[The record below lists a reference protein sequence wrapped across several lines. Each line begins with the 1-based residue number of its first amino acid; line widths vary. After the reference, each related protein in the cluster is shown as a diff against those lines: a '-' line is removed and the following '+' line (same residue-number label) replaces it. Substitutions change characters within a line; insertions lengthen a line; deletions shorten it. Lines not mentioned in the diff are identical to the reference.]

1 MPVSRE
7 EAGKQFFLNRY
18 LSLGHRLTGDEST
31 RQAMRVN
38 TLKTTDDEITET
50 LTSLGVKLAKV
61 PYLDHGYIVEES
73 GFSLGASIEYLLGLF
88 SLQESASQYAAQML
102 APEPGDTV
110 LDMCA
115 APGGKTTQIAAY
127 MMNRGLLYAVEL
139 DRDRLYAL
147 ENNLER
153 CGVENSLVYHDDATR
168 LEPGTLFSKVLLDAP
183 CSGNYVTD
191 PNWFRRRSI
200 EDVHRNAETQRAL
213 LSAAVKYLEPGGTL
227 LYATCS
233 LEPEEDELNIEWLL
247 TSHEVAIEEIE
258 GPGEN
263 GLTEVFG
270 NRLDAEVSKC
280 HRFWPDT
287 THTQGFFLAK
297 VVKI

>member
-7 EAGKQFFLNRY
+7 EAGKKFFLSRY

-31 RQAMRVN
+31 RQAIRVN

-50 LTSLGVKLAKV
+50 LTSIGVNLSKV
-61 PYLDHGYIVEES
+61 PYLDHGYTVEAS

-88 SLQESASQYAAQML
+88 SLQESASQYAVQTL
-102 APEPGDTV
+102 APSARDTV

-127 MMNRGLLYAVEL
+127 MGNRGLLYAVDH

-153 CGVENSLVYHDDATR
+153 CGVENCLVYHGDATR
-168 LEPGTLFSKVLLDAP
+168 LEHGTMFSKVLLDAP

-191 PNWFRRRSI
+191 QSWFRRRSI
-200 EDVHRNAETQRAL
+200 EDVNRNAEAQREL
-213 LSAAVKYLEPGGTL
+213 LTAAVKILEPGGIL

-233 LEPEEDELNIEWLL
+233 LEPEENEFNIEWLL
-247 TSHEVAIEEIE
+247 SNHDVALEAIE

-263 GLTEVFG
+263 GLTEVFDR
-270 NRLDAEVSKC
+270 RLDAEVSKC

-297 VVKI
+297 VVRL

>member
-1 MPVSRE
+1 MVVSRE
-7 EAGKQFFLNRY
+7 EAGKKFFLDRY

-31 RQAMRVN
+31 SQAIRVN

-50 LTSLGVKLAKV
+50 LTALGVELAKV
-61 PYLDHGYIVEES
+61 PFLDHGYIVEES

-88 SLQESASQYAAQML
+88 SLQESGSQYAAQTL
-102 APEPGDTV
+102 APEAGDTV

-127 MMNRGLLYAVEL
+127 MENRGLLYAVDANIE
-139 DRDRLYAL
+139 RVYAL

-153 CGVENSLVYHDDATR
+153 CGVENSLVYHGDATR
-168 LEPGTLFSKVLLDAP
+168 LELGTRFSKVLLDAP

-191 PNWFRRRSI
+191 PSWFRRRSI
-200 EDVHRNAETQRAL
+200 EDVRRNAEFQRAL
-213 LSAAVKYLEPGGTL
+213 LSAAVKVLEPGGVL

-233 LEPEEDELNIEWLL
+233 LEPEENELNVKWLL
-247 TSHEVAIEEIE
+247 TNHEVTLEEID
-258 GPGEN
+258 GPGEK

-270 NRLDAEVSKC
+270 GRLDAEISKC
-280 HRFWPDT
+280 HRLWPDT

-297 VVKI
+297 VVKG